1 MVSPASVGHG
11 RVHPTPCTVTMQI
24 ALFCNFSANFLGKAW
39 GILTIENSRTHYMEQ
54 PVSVIIGSKVYS
66 NPTTLRTKIQEAS
79 NNVAQTQGMVDYIEL
94 MADGYL
100 ALDNTALDENKKK
113 NQVTFMDEGV
123 YVNAERSSSGELK
136 SFEMIDESGDQ
147 PKTLKK
153 SIQDGLAT
161 YEISMGGQT
170 INICE
175 DANGTLVFDL
185 AK

>member
-1 MVSPASVGHG
+1 
-11 RVHPTPCTVTMQI
+11 
-24 ALFCNFSANFLGKAW
+24 
-39 GILTIENSRTHYMEQ
+39 MEQ